1 MTSMPRLARAVAANS
16 TRAAN
21 PARILGSIIGSPS
34 RLQGLRKEVSPT
46 FHDSG
51 DVNIPRAPSTSA
63 SASASAPVNR
73 KPPFYTRPP
82 AQKHFPPFTVA
93 DLHESLRAELL
104 SRIPSLNSIA
114 QHYLQGGGKAIR
126 PTLLL
131 HLGRALHRHQPNGKQ
146 VRDEQGLLPKQRRL
160 TEIIELIHTASL
172 LHDDVIDRAV
182 SRRGVPSAP
191 SQYGSKSTILAGDYM
206 LAQASLALA
215 EIGCLPVVRMMA
227 ASLKELVE
235 GEMLQAGASLV
246 EQLSHEHYIRRCYLK
261 TASLLARGC
270 EAMACLGGH
279 PGQMQQSALLFGHH
293 LGVAFQIIDDRLDW
307 VGQEEELGKP
317 VASDLRNGIIT
328 APVLFAA
335 QEKELVKDLLA
346 QGLPRGEEDV
356 ERIIGVVQS
365 SSALQKTQELAEQHL
380 RKALEAL
387 SFMPSTLINES
398 FAELIASV
406 TSRTK

>member
-1 MTSMPRLARAVAANS
+1 MASMPRLA
-16 TRAAN
+16 RAAN
-21 PARILGSIIGSPS
+21 PARILGGIIGRPPPLRGLEKGLSKTPS
-34 RLQGLRKEVSPT
+34 
-46 FHDSG
+46 DSG
-51 DVNIPRAPSTSA
+51 DGNTSI
-63 SASASAPVNR
+63 SSSSSLSPGR
-73 KPPFYTRPP
+73 KRRKPFYTRPP
-82 AQKHFPPFTVA
+82 AQKQFPPLTVA
-93 DLHESLRAELL
+93 DLHERLRSELI
-104 SRIPSLNSIA
+104 SSIPSLTSVA
-114 QHYLQGGGKAIR
+114 QHYLQGGGKALR

-182 SRRGVPSAP
+182 SRRSVPSAP
-191 SQYGSKSTILAGDYM
+191 SQYGSKGTILAGDYM

-246 EQLSHEHYIRRCYLK
+246 EQLSQEHYLRRCYLK

-279 PGQMQQSALLFGHH
+279 PGQMQQAALRFGHH

-307 VGQEEELGKP
+307 VGREEELGKP

-328 APVLFAA
+328 APILFAA
-335 QEKELVKDLLA
+335 QEDELVKDLLA
-346 QGLPRGEEDV
+346 QALPRGEEDV
-356 ERIIGVVQS
+356 EKIIGIVRGG
-365 SSALQKTQELAEQHL
+365 SALQKTQEMAEQHL
-380 RKALEAL
+380 RQAIEAL
-387 SFMPSTLINES
+387 SFMPPSLINES
-398 FAELIASV
+398 FAELISSV